1 MFGQVGPDHPV
12 PHRARRLGDAVQ
24 ETVLAHAR
32 VGLDDVRRSDP
43 AGPVF
48 LTTHDTVLAGP
59 ALWRNT
65 ETHTMPRPLGPFRS
79 TQWVSRIH
87 TKGRVRRC
95 SVVCSWAPSTVRS
108 APARLV
114 LQREFSVS
122 VPPHQAGGVAY
133 RFQNLPNWPPTPPGW
148 KPPPGWRPDPAW
160 GPAPHGWNFWVLAG
174 PVHETFTEP
183 VQASAPQYPQP
194 AVQRVDTEIGV
205 FGARV
210 KARELAE
217 KVNWLSDENTHLRQH
232 LERLG
237 VMEVDELEARRDSLE
252 EEITGLEQE
261 KERRRVRIESELRDS
276 AKRAA
281 QKLEDSKDTLEKKVA
296 ELQAEEKR
304 ERVRIH
310 TDTNRLK
317 ARLSE
322 VREQVVLSE
331 DLAVLQEVGVYEY
344 SHPLDDSVAYK
355 SALADL
361 KDRTRVMNR
370 KDGGAVEA
378 TTPFT
383 MNGSA
388 AKGRAMVREFSKL
401 LLRAYNNE
409 ADNLVR
415 GMKPYKLSTSRE
427 RLTKSRATIEKLGR
441 SMDIRI
447 SHTYHR
453 LRLRELELTADHMN
467 KVAEEREREREEK
480 ARLREERKAQAELD
494 REKARLDKERRHYL
508 NALAALQEKGDDKG
522 ARRLQEQ
529 IDDVG
534 LAMED
539 VAQRAANVR
548 AGYVYVISNLG
559 SFGER
564 MVKVGMTRRLDPMDR
579 VRELSDASVPFNFDV
594 HALHFSEDAVGVEAE
609 MHRRLADKRVNRVNH
624 RREFFFAS
632 PSEVRGLLGSV
643 AGDLLQYEEVPEATE
658 YRQSMTTTGEGA

>member
-1 MFGQVGPDHPV
+1 M
-12 PHRARRLGDAVQ
+12 
-24 ETVLAHAR
+24 
-32 VGLDDVRRSDP
+32 
-43 AGPVF
+43 
-48 LTTHDTVLAGP
+48 
-59 ALWRNT
+59 
-65 ETHTMPRPLGPFRS
+65 
-79 TQWVSRIH
+79 
-87 TKGRVRRC
+87 
-95 SVVCSWAPSTVRS
+95 
-108 APARLV
+108 
-114 LQREFSVS
+114 
-122 VPPHQAGGVAY
+122 
-133 RFQNLPNWPPTPPGW
+133 
-148 KPPPGWRPDPAW
+148 
-160 GPAPHGWNFWVLAG
+160 
-174 PVHETFTEP
+174 
-183 VQASAPQYPQP
+183 
-194 AVQRVDTEIGV
+194 DTEIGV